1 MKTKLIGRSA
11 CPGYAQGS
19 AFVMNKNGLS
29 SEEMLPGQ
37 ILVLKYSSPEY
48 FDFYLKASAIV
59 TQLGGVTCHAASLA
73 RDLNIPCVVAV
84 QNLIK
89 TIKTGDNIIVNANEG
104 EIYV

>member
-1 MKTKLIGRSA
+1 MKIKLVGKSA
-11 CPGYAQGS
+11 CPGYVRGS
-19 AFVMNKNGLS
+19 AFVIDKNAPHF
-29 SEEMLPGQ
+29 EEMTVGQ

-84 QNLIK
+84 QNLVK
-89 TIKTGDNIIVNANEG
+89 NIKTGDEIIVNASEG

>member
-11 CPGYAQGS
+11 NTGYIEGT
-19 AFVMNKNGLS
+19 AFVINQKKPRS
-29 SEEMLPGQ
+29 DEMLSGQ

-48 FDFYLKASAIV
+48 FDFYLKAAAIV
-59 TQLGGVTCHAASLA
+59 TQIGGITCHAASLA

-84 QNLIK
+84 DDLMKNV
-89 TIKTGDNIIVNANEG
+89 KTGDTIIVDASEG